1 MPLNKYLDY
10 NLIMKIQ
17 LSISLRPLI
26 KEIYIQMPNMEITLA
41 NNSTA
46 LTIRRKATKQLGTM
60 METVGQNQAVEK
72 PISYRNRQQIAQMI
86 TVMR

>member
-17 LSISLRPLI
+17 LSISLRPQI
-26 KEIYIQMPNMEITLA
+26 REIYIQMPNMEITMV
-41 NNSTA
+41 NNPTA
-46 LTIRRKATKQLGTM
+46 LTILRKATDQVGTM
-60 METVGQNQAVEK
+60 METVDQNQAVEK

-86 TVMR
+86 IVTR